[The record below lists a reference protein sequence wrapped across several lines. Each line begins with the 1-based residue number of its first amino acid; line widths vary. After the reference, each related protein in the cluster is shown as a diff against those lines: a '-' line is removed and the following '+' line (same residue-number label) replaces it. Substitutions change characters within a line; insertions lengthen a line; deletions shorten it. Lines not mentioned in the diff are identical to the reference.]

1 MDDALKTQ
9 FLDEVEE
16 PYVSELRNHYTGYMG
31 VTTRYLLDHLMDR
44 YGNITSN
51 DLKANEA
58 RINEALDNSIPIDV
72 FFQRID
78 DAVQYAD
85 DGKNPFTA
93 KQILQTAFHSVNA
106 TGLYREACKEWRQK
120 SDQDKTW
127 TNFKRHFAA
136 EYHEIREQQRVSG
149 DAGFNSA
156 NHAHETTDMATALEN
171 LALAATAD
179 QNIVTDLIATNRRL
193 FEANT
198 TLATQVKSLV
208 ATNALLTATQGAATM
223 NKMHN
228 ATTKSE
234 KLPINPSGYCWSHG
248 YKVRQGHTSKTC
260 GGKLQGHQE
269 EATRTNT
276 LGGKMWNKPSN

>member
-1 MDDALKTQ
+1 
-9 FLDEVEE
+9 
-16 PYVSELRNHYTGYMG
+16 
-31 VTTRYLLDHLMDR
+31 MDR

-78 DAVQYAD
+78 DYVQYAD

-93 KQILQTAFHSVNA
+93 NQILQTVFHSINA
-106 TGLYREACKEWRQK
+106 TGLYRETYKEWRQK

-127 TNFKRHFAA
+127 TNFKHHFPA
-136 EYHEIREQQRVSG
+136 EYHDIREQQRISG
-149 DAGFNSA
+149 DTRFNSA
-156 NHAHETTDMATALEN
+156 NHAHEKTDMTTALDN

-208 ATNALLTATQGAATM
+208 ATNALLAATQCAAAT
-223 NKMHN
+223 NKPHN
-228 ATTKSE
+228 ATTKH
-234 KLPINPSGYCWSHG
+234 KKIPLNPSRYCWSHG

-260 GGKLQGHQE
+260 GEKLQGNKE
-269 EATRTNT
+269 EATHTNT
-276 LGGKMWNKPSN
+276 MGRKMWNKPND